1 MAIPIST
8 PNLTRKN
15 VLQSSRYERSTVIY
29 TPFFKSL
36 NKFGFLTLNNCADLI
51 FNTFSTLKT
60 MKMLGLCHTRKSHP
74 FRVITWYN
82 GRFYVAELSFK
93 PEVLTPNT
101 LSLCPSPFLSLLLAP
116 PLPLPHYPDLSSSP
130 AVPGPVEMF

>member
-1 MAIPIST
+1 MLLCSG
-8 PNLTRKN
+8 KN
-15 VLQSSRYERSTVIY
+15 

-60 MKMLGLCHTRKSHP
+60 MKMLGLRRTRKLHP
-74 FRVITWYN
+74 FRVVTWYN

-93 PEVLTPNT
+93 PEVLTPNRNGFMAKT
-101 LSLCPSPFLSLLLAP
+101 RYWHLKAGSTV
-116 PLPLPHYPDLSSSP
+116 Y
-130 AVPGPVEMF
+130 MFVDEKKI